1 MNEQLTLSML
11 GLIGFCIVME
21 TGREVCF
28 KMTATTTTWQTT
40 LLHPITWMGIG
51 CWAIENLAWARV
63 LASVALSIAF
73 PIMALSY
80 VTIALASSM
89 IFKETINLQ
98 HAVGVALVT
107 LGVICAGATGL

>member
-1 MNEQLTLSML
+1 MSDQLTLAML
-11 GLIGFCIVME
+11 SLIGFCIVME

-28 KMTATTTTWQTT
+28 KMTATITTWQTT
-40 LLHPITWMGIG
+40 LLHPITWAGIG

-63 LASVALSIAF
+63 LASVPLSIAF

-80 VTIALASSM
+80 VTIAMSGAL

-98 HAVGVALVT
+98 HAAGVALVT
-107 LGVICAGATGL
+107 LGVICAGVTGL